1 MASRYTYDDFQ
12 KAAQSS
18 GLAGQFSDADLKLAQ
33 QNPDAGMSIL
43 KYKQDY
49 KNATTDE
56 ARALANMGAEGIR
69 SSYGG
74 YTAGKQG
81 ANYYLDALSPKDF
94 QSSAAPT
101 YQNSYADT
109 ISGLLDKQL
118 GYGSYSYGEAQPE
131 YTNRYDDTVQDLLNQ
146 IVNRKDFSYDPESDQ
161 LYSQYRKQYAR
172 EGQRATQDALGAA
185 AAASGGIP
193 SSYAVNAASQAGDYY
208 ASQMTDKIP
217 ELYQLAY
224 NKYMNDYNMKL
235 SDLGAVQGAEQNDYD
250 KYLNELQQYNT
261 NRSFDYQAW
270 MDEYNRLSNDLQTA
284 SGLEQLD
291 YTKYLNDL
299 NQYNTDRSF
308 NYSQLL
314 DEVNSQT
321 ARRSEALN
329 KALTAAELGDNSF
342 LNDMGIN
349 TDNNPTD
356 YERRYQLAQLAA
368 QYGDYS
374 GLRELGINPDAA
386 ALNKFN
392 TTAAGKT
399 SSGGTSSGGNSMTLS
414 RAKEY
419 AKQGIFTDAV
429 LSTLRN
435 NGYNDEYL
443 KAAYGY
449 EPESNGY
456 QMTADDITELKK
468 KFPNG
473 VIDEATWNSYVN
485 YGVSEAAL
493 TAAGFT
499 KSGGTSSGG
508 NAANVTDYD
517 SAIAYMKAAGV
528 DGSVRSGLMTKS
540 EWSRRKASLQQY
552 GTGGTEVKNY
562 SSYADY
568 IKDYCEY
575 AASK

>member
-1 MASRYTYDDFQ
+1 MANRYTYDDFQ
-12 KAAQSS
+12 KAMQSS
-18 GLAGQFSDADLKLAQ
+18 GLGGQFSDADLKLAQ

-49 KNATTDE
+49 KNAATDE
-56 ARALANMGAEGIR
+56 ARALANLGAEGIR

-74 YTAGKQG
+74 YTGGQRG
-81 ANYYLDALSPKDF
+81 ANFYLDPLSPNDF

-101 YQNSYADT
+101 YKNNYADT

-118 GYGSYSYGEAQPE
+118 GYGSYSYGEVQPE
-131 YTNRYDDTVQDLLNQ
+131 YNNRYDATIQDLLDQ
-146 IVNRKDFSYDPESDQ
+146 IVNRKDFSYDPENDQ
-161 LYSQYRKQYAR
+161 LYSQYRKQYTR

-193 SSYAVNAASQAGDYY
+193 SSYAVNAAAQAGDYY

-217 ELYQLAY
+217 ELYKLAY

-235 SDLGAVQGAEQNDYD
+235 SDLGAVQGAEQSDYD
-250 KYLNELQQYNT
+250 KFLNEMQQYNT
-261 NRSFDYQAW
+261 NRAFDYQAW
-270 MDEYNRLSNDLQTA
+270 MDEYSRINNDLQTA

-299 NQYNTDRSF
+299 NQFNTDRSF
-308 NYSQLL
+308 NYGQLL
-314 DEVNSQT
+314 DEVNNQT
-321 ARRSEALN
+321 ARRSEAMN

-349 TDNNPTD
+349 TDNNPAD

-392 TTAAGKT
+392 TTAAGKS
-399 SSGGTSSGGNSMTLS
+399 SSGGSRSSGGGGNTMPQETETTGLS
-414 RAKEY
+414 AQDI
-419 AKQGIFTDAV
+419 AA
-429 LSTLRN
+429 
-435 NGYNDEYL
+435 L
-443 KAAYGY
+443 KAAYGT
-449 EPESNGY
+449 NID
-456 QMTADDITELKK
+456 AD
-468 KFPNG
+468 
-473 VIDEATWNSYVN
+473 TWNSILQSN
-485 YGVSEAAL
+485 PGITEAML
-493 TAAGFT
+493 TQAGFT
-499 KSGGTSSGG
+499 KSGGTTGGG
-508 NAANVTDYD
+508 NISGVTDYD

-528 DGSVRSGLMTKS
+528 DGGVRSGLMTKS

-562 SSYADY
+562 NSYADY

>member
-1 MASRYTYDDFQ
+1 MANRYTYDDFQ
-12 KAAQSS
+12 KAMQSS
-18 GLAGQFSDADLKLAQ
+18 GLGGQFSDADLKLAQ

-49 KNATTDE
+49 MNAATDE
-56 ARALANMGAEGIR
+56 ARALANLGAEGIR

-74 YTAGKQG
+74 YTGGQRG
-81 ANYYLDALSPKDF
+81 ENFYLDPLSPKDF

-101 YQNSYADT
+101 YKNNYADT

-131 YTNRYDDTVQDLLNQ
+131 YNNRYDATIQDLLDQ
-146 IVNRKDFSYDPESDQ
+146 IVNRKDFSYDPENDQ
-161 LYSQYRKQYAR
+161 LYSQYRKQYTR

-193 SSYAVNAASQAGDYY
+193 SSYAVNAAAQAGDYY

-235 SDLGAVQGAEQNDYD
+235 SDLGAVQGAEQSDYD
-250 KYLNELQQYNT
+250 KFLNEMQQYNT
-261 NRSFDYQAW
+261 NRAFDYQAW
-270 MDEYNRLSNDLQTA
+270 MDEYNRINNDLQTA

-308 NYSQLL
+308 NYGQLL
-314 DEVNSQT
+314 DEVNNQT
-321 ARRSEALN
+321 ARRSEAMN

-342 LNDMGIN
+342 LNDLGIN

-386 ALNKFN
+386 DR
-392 TTAAGKT
+392 
-399 SSGGTSSGGNSMTLS
+399 SYSGGDTTPRETETTGL
-414 RAKEY
+414 
-419 AKQGIFTDAV
+419 DAN
-429 LSTLRN
+429 RIAAI
-435 NGYNDEYL
+435 
-443 KAAYGY
+443 KAAYGGTVLT
-449 EPESNGY
+449 PEEWSQLLTNNPSI
-456 QMTADDITELKK
+456 TAAD
-468 KFPNG
+468 
-473 VIDEATWNSYVN
+473 
-485 YGVSEAAL
+485 L

-499 KSGGTSSGG
+499 QSSEKTDDRVKDMTSLG
-508 NAANVTDYD
+508 YD
-517 SAIAYMKAAGV
+517 EDEGIFVWNGKRYNSPEALAKALNDAGLSEAEEAEIKRKLSA
-528 DGSVRSGLMTKS
+528 
-540 EWSRRKASLQQY
+540 Y
-552 GTGGTEVKNY
+552 GFD
-562 SSYADY
+562 S
-568 IKDYCEY
+568 
-575 AASK
+575 

>member
-1 MASRYTYDDFQ
+1 MANRYTYDDFQ
-12 KAAQSS
+12 KAMQSS
-18 GLAGQFSDADLKLAQ
+18 GLGGQFSDADLKLAQ

-49 KNATTDE
+49 KNAATDE
-56 ARALANMGAEGIR
+56 ARALANLGAEGIR

-74 YTAGKQG
+74 YTGGQSG
-81 ANYYLDALSPKDF
+81 ANFYLDPLSPKDF

-101 YQNSYADT
+101 YKNNYADT
-109 ISGLLDKQL
+109 ISGLFDKQL
-118 GYGSYSYGEAQPE
+118 GFGSYSYGEAQPE
-131 YTNRYDDTVQDLLNQ
+131 YNNRYDATIQDLLGQ
-146 IVNRKDFSYDPESDQ
+146 IVNRKDFSYDPENDQ
-161 LYSQYRKQYAR
+161 LYSQYRKQYTR

-193 SSYAVNAASQAGDYY
+193 SSYAVNAAAQAGDYY

-224 NKYMNDYNMKL
+224 NKYMNDYDMKL
-235 SDLGAVQGAEQNDYD
+235 SDLGAVQGAEQSDYD
-250 KYLNELQQYNT
+250 KFLNEMQQYNT
-261 NRSFDYQAW
+261 NRAFDYQAW
-270 MDEYNRLSNDLQTA
+270 MDEYNRINNDLQTA

-291 YTKYLNDL
+291 YTKYLNDM
-299 NQYNTDRSF
+299 NQFNTDRSF
-308 NYSQLL
+308 NYGQLL
-314 DEVNSQT
+314 DEVNNQT
-321 ARRSEALN
+321 ARRSEAMN

-342 LNDMGIN
+342 LNNLGIN

-392 TTAAGKT
+392 TTPQETETTG
-399 SSGGTSSGGNSMTLS
+399 LS
-414 RAKEY
+414 AQDIAK
-419 AKQGIFTDAV
+419 
-429 LSTLRN
+429 
-435 NGYNDEYL
+435 L
-443 KAAYGY
+443 KAAYGT
-449 EPESNGY
+449 NID
-456 QMTADDITELKK
+456 AD
-468 KFPNG
+468 
-473 VIDEATWNSYVN
+473 TWNSILQSN
-485 YGVSEAAL
+485 PGITEAML
-493 TAAGFT
+493 TQAGFT
-499 KSGGTSSGG
+499 KSGGTTGGG
-508 NAANVTDYD
+508 NISGVTDYD

-562 SSYADY
+562 NSYADY

>member
-1 MASRYTYDDFQ
+1 MANRYTYDDFQ
-12 KAAQSS
+12 KAMQSS
-18 GLAGQFSDADLKLAQ
+18 GLGGQFSDADLKLAQ

-49 KNATTDE
+49 KNAATDE
-56 ARALANMGAEGIR
+56 ARALANLGAEGIR

-74 YTAGKQG
+74 YTGGQRG
-81 ANYYLDALSPKDF
+81 ANFYLDPLSPKDF

-101 YQNSYADT
+101 YQNNYEGT
-109 ISGLLDKQL
+109 IGGLLDKQL

-131 YTNRYDDTVQDLLNQ
+131 YNNRYDATIQDLLGQ
-146 IVNRKDFSYDPESDQ
+146 IVNRKDFSYDPENDQ

-193 SSYAVNAASQAGDYY
+193 SSYAVSAASQAGDYY

-235 SDLGAVQGAEQNDYD
+235 SDLGAVQGAEKNDYD
-250 KYLNELQQYNT
+250 KFLNEMQQYNT
-261 NRSFDYQAW
+261 NRAFDYQAW
-270 MDEYNRLSNDLQTA
+270 MDEYNRINNDLQTA
-284 SGLEQLD
+284 SKLEQLD

-299 NQYNTDRSF
+299 NQFNTDRSF
-308 NYSQLL
+308 NYGQLL

-321 ARRSEALN
+321 ARRNEAMN
-329 KALTAAELGDNSF
+329 KALTAAQMGDNSF
-342 LNDMGIN
+342 LNDLGIN

-386 ALNKFN
+386 ALNRFN
-392 TTAAGKT
+392 TTAAGKS
-399 SSGGTSSGGNSMTLS
+399 SSGGSRSSGGGGNTTPQETETTGLS
-414 RAKEY
+414 ARDIA
-419 AKQGIFTDAV
+419 A
-429 LSTLRN
+429 
-435 NGYNDEYL
+435 L
-443 KAAYGY
+443 KAAYGT
-449 EPESNGY
+449 NID
-456 QMTADDITELKK
+456 ADTWSSILQSDPGITE
-468 KFPNG
+468 
-473 VIDEATWNSYVN
+473 AM
-485 YGVSEAAL
+485 L
-493 TAAGFT
+493 TQAGFT
-499 KSGGTSSGG
+499 KSGGDSGG
-508 NAANVTDYD
+508 GNISGVTDYD

-562 SSYADY
+562 NSYADY

>member
-1 MASRYTYDDFQ
+1 MANRYTYDDFQ
-12 KAAQSS
+12 KAMQSS
-18 GLAGQFSDADLKLAQ
+18 GLGGQFSDADLKLAQ

-49 KNATTDE
+49 HNATTDE
-56 ARALANMGAEGIR
+56 ARALANLGAEGIR
-69 SSYGG
+69 SGYGG
-74 YTAGKQG
+74 YTGGQRG
-81 ANYYLDALSPKDF
+81 ANFYLDPLSPKDF

-101 YQNSYADT
+101 YKNNYADT

-131 YTNRYDDTVQDLLNQ
+131 YNNRYDATIQDLLGQ
-146 IVNRKDFSYDPESDQ
+146 IVNRKDFSYDPENDQ
-161 LYSQYRKQYAR
+161 LYSQYRKQYTR

-193 SSYAVNAASQAGDYY
+193 SSYAVSAASQAGDYY

-217 ELYQLAY
+217 ELYKLAY

-235 SDLGAVQGAEQNDYD
+235 SDLGAVQGAEKNDYD
-250 KYLNELQQYNT
+250 KFLNEMQQYNT
-261 NRSFDYQAW
+261 NRAFDYQAW
-270 MDEYNRLSNDLQTA
+270 MDEYNRINNDLQTA

-291 YTKYLNDL
+291 YTKYLNDM
-299 NQYNTDRSF
+299 NQFNTDRSF
-308 NYSQLL
+308 NYGQLL
-314 DEVNSQT
+314 DEVNNQT
-321 ARRSEALN
+321 ARRSEAMN

-342 LNDMGIN
+342 LNNLGIN

-386 ALNKFN
+386 ALNRFN
-392 TTAAGKT
+392 TTAAGKSPSRGSR
-399 SSGGTSSGGNSMTLS
+399 SSGGGGNTTPQETETTGLS
-414 RAKEY
+414 AQDI
-419 AKQGIFTDAV
+419 AA
-429 LSTLRN
+429 
-435 NGYNDEYL
+435 L
-443 KAAYGY
+443 KAAYGTNIDADTWNGILQ
-449 EPESNGY
+449 SNPG
-456 QMTADDITELKK
+456 ITE
-468 KFPNG
+468 
-473 VIDEATWNSYVN
+473 AM
-485 YGVSEAAL
+485 L
-493 TAAGFT
+493 TQAGFT
-499 KSGGTSSGG
+499 KSGGDSGG
-508 NAANVTDYD
+508 GNISGVTDYD

-562 SSYADY
+562 NSYADY

>member
-1 MASRYTYDDFQ
+1 MANRYTYDDFQ
-12 KAAQSS
+12 KAMQSS
-18 GLAGQFSDADLKLAQ
+18 GLGGQFSDADLKLAQ

-49 KNATTDE
+49 KNAATDE
-56 ARALANMGAEGIR
+56 ARALANLGAEGIR

-74 YTAGKQG
+74 YTGGQRG
-81 ANYYLDALSPKDF
+81 ANFYLDPLSPKDF

-101 YQNSYADT
+101 YKNNYADT

-131 YTNRYDDTVQDLLNQ
+131 YNNRYDATIQDLLGQ
-146 IVNRKDFSYDPESDQ
+146 IVNRKDFSYDPENDQ
-161 LYSQYRKQYAR
+161 LYSQYRKQYTR

-193 SSYAVNAASQAGDYY
+193 SSYAVNAAAQAGDYY

-217 ELYQLAY
+217 ELYKLAY

-235 SDLGAVQGAEQNDYD
+235 SDLGAVQGAEQSDYD
-250 KYLNELQQYNT
+250 KFLNEMQQ
-261 NRSFDYQAW
+261 F
-270 MDEYNRLSNDLQTA
+270 
-284 SGLEQLD
+284 
-291 YTKYLNDL
+291 
-299 NQYNTDRSF
+299 NTDRSF
-308 NYSQLL
+308 NYGQLL
-314 DEVNSQT
+314 DEVNNQT
-321 ARRSEALN
+321 ARRSEAMN

-349 TDNNPTD
+349 TDNNPAD

-392 TTAAGKT
+392 TTAAGKS
-399 SSGGTSSGGNSMTLS
+399 SSGGSRSSGGGGNTMPQETETTGLS
-414 RAKEY
+414 AQDI
-419 AKQGIFTDAV
+419 AA
-429 LSTLRN
+429 
-435 NGYNDEYL
+435 L
-443 KAAYGY
+443 KAAYGT
-449 EPESNGY
+449 NID
-456 QMTADDITELKK
+456 AD
-468 KFPNG
+468 
-473 VIDEATWNSYVN
+473 TWNSILQSN
-485 YGVSEAAL
+485 PGITEAML
-493 TAAGFT
+493 TQAGFT
-499 KSGGTSSGG
+499 KSGGTTGGG
-508 NAANVTDYD
+508 NISGVTDYD

-528 DGSVRSGLMTKS
+528 DGGVRSGLMTKS

-562 SSYADY
+562 NSYADY

>member
-1 MASRYTYDDFQ
+1 MANRYTYDDFQ
-12 KAAQSS
+12 KAMQNS
-18 GLAGQFSDADLKLAQ
+18 GLGGQFSDADLKLAQ

-49 KNATTDE
+49 KNAATDE
-56 ARALANMGAEGIR
+56 ARALANLGAEGIR
-69 SSYGG
+69 SGYGG
-74 YTAGKQG
+74 YTGGQRG
-81 ANYYLDALSPKDF
+81 ANFYLDPLSPKDF

-101 YQNSYADT
+101 YKNNYADT
-109 ISGLLDKQL
+109 TSGLLDKQL
-118 GYGSYSYGEAQPE
+118 GYGSFSYGEAQPE
-131 YTNRYDDTVQDLLNQ
+131 YNNRYDATIQDLLDQ
-146 IVNRKDFSYDPESDQ
+146 IVNRKDFSYDPENDQ
-161 LYSQYRKQYAR
+161 LYSQYRKQYTR

-193 SSYAVNAASQAGDYY
+193 SSYAVNAAAQAGDYY

-235 SDLGAVQGAEQNDYD
+235 SDLGAVQGAEQSDYD
-250 KYLNELQQYNT
+250 KFLNEMQQYNT
-261 NRSFDYQAW
+261 NRAFDYQAW
-270 MDEYNRLSNDLQTA
+270 MDEYNRINNDLQTA

-299 NQYNTDRSF
+299 NQFNTDRSF
-308 NYSQLL
+308 NYGQLL

-321 ARRSEALN
+321 ARRSEAMN

-342 LNDMGIN
+342 LNDLGIN

-386 ALNKFN
+386 ALNRFN
-392 TTAAGKT
+392 TTAAGKS
-399 SSGGTSSGGNSMTLS
+399 SSGGSRSGGGGGNTTPQETETTGLS
-414 RAKEY
+414 AQDI
-419 AKQGIFTDAV
+419 AA
-429 LSTLRN
+429 
-435 NGYNDEYL
+435 L
-443 KAAYGY
+443 KTAYGT
-449 EPESNGY
+449 NID
-456 QMTADDITELKK
+456 AD
-468 KFPNG
+468 
-473 VIDEATWNSYVN
+473 TWNSILQSN
-485 YGVSEAAL
+485 PGITEAML
-493 TAAGFT
+493 TQAGFT
-499 KSGGTSSGG
+499 KSGGDSGG
-508 NAANVTDYD
+508 GNISGVTDYD

-562 SSYADY
+562 NSYADY